1 MKTYLTDAIGNEFTE
16 WGPRKIFISAPTGM
30 GKTTFIVETLLP
42 WLQYWEKRHSR
53 CSGLPQRK
61 MLILCN
67 RTLLRQQYLND
78 VIQKF
83 DTYLDLVES
92 VEVRTYQDLACELRK
107 NGKLSLGEYST
118 ICCDECHYFYA
129 DSDFNGF
136 GTYMLLQALI
146 MEGIQH
152 QMIFMSATMELVEDK
167 IKRIICQCYVKQHS
181 YHKDKAKKEAEDPE
195 GYWDEQNI
203 LYPETLREFKDY
215 HLNHLAKYDRFHCIC
230 VPDEETL
237 CDSLAVAEGKSIIFI
252 DNKKAAERM
261 ADRMMRV
268 GGVPRDQIK
277 IFNAQNLD
285 EDINDQVIEQMV
297 ICHKLLPKILITT
310 SVLDNGVSIQDPD
323 VENVAIITESKISF
337 IQMLG
342 RIRSGYAD
350 KINLFWMKREA
361 DVFKIRE
368 QRCQAAYDMYK
379 ESDKMPLGR
388 TVSICWE
395 EPETEKAKIYRQA
408 FIVCPPEVAEINYYP
423 KDQDIKYPARDEGTL
438 RVTVKRVPTRIE
450 DISLVLNSFGM
461 EKTGD
466 MLLIEKQFANLA
478 VADPLKVVYAQMG
491 WIKKRPEQ
499 LEIRNSTMEEQ
510 MWSELREKLLGVRNW
525 TNEALQSLKT
535 EVAKRYRKMILS
547 EYLSKDGSFSKDKL
561 EQICKA
567 CGLKLVC
574 STDENQKVRYTIIED
589 FEPEEEG
596 VEEHAVDGQGTAGTV
611 TYRQG
616 QGICADARE
625 SVSIH

>member
-146 MEGIQH
+146 MEGIRH

-167 IKRIICQCYVKQHS
+167 IKHIISTCYGKQYFHN
-181 YHKDKAKKEAEDPE
+181 KNRAERESEDYDD
-195 GYWDEQNI
+195 YWLEQDI
-203 LYPETLREFKDY
+203 LYPEACREFKDY
-215 HLNHLAKYDRFHCIC
+215 HLNYLAEYDRFHCIC

-277 IFNAQNLD
+277 MFNAQNLD
-285 EDINDQVIEQMV
+285 EDINNQVIEQMV

-423 KDQDIKYPARDEGTL
+423 KDQDIKDPARDEGTL

-491 WIKKRPEQ
+491 WIKKRPEE

-510 MWSELREKLLGVRNW
+510 MWSELREKLLDVKNW
-525 TNEALQSLKT
+525 TNEALQSFKM
-535 EVAKRYRKMILS
+535 EIAKRYRKPILS

-596 VEEHAVDGQGTAGTV
+596 VD
-611 TYRQG
+611 
-616 QGICADARE
+616 
-625 SVSIH
+625 

>member
-167 IKRIICQCYVKQHS
+167 IKRIIRTCYGKQ
-181 YHKDKAKKEAEDPE
+181 YFYNKNRAERESEDYDD
-195 GYWDEQNI
+195 YWLEQDI
-203 LYPETLREFKDY
+203 LYPEACQEFKDY
-215 HLNHLAKYDRFHCIC
+215 HLNYLAEYDRFHCIC

-268 GGVPRDQIK
+268 GGVPKDQIK

-285 EDINDQVIEQMV
+285 EDINNQVIEQMV

-574 STDENQKVRYTIIED
+574 STDENQKVRYTIMED

-596 VEEHAVDGQGTAGTV
+596 VD
-611 TYRQG
+611 
-616 QGICADARE
+616 
-625 SVSIH
+625 

>member
-1 MKTYLTDAIGNEFTE
+1 
-16 WGPRKIFISAPTGM
+16 
-30 GKTTFIVETLLP
+30 
-42 WLQYWEKRHSR
+42 
-53 CSGLPQRK
+53 
-61 MLILCN
+61 
-67 RTLLRQQYLND
+67 
-78 VIQKF
+78 
-83 DTYLDLVES
+83 
-92 VEVRTYQDLACELRK
+92 
-107 NGKLSLGEYST
+107 
-118 ICCDECHYFYA
+118 
-129 DSDFNGF
+129 
-136 GTYMLLQALI
+136 
-146 MEGIQH
+146 
-152 QMIFMSATMELVEDK
+152 
-167 IKRIICQCYVKQHS
+167 
-181 YHKDKAKKEAEDPE
+181 
-195 GYWDEQNI
+195 
-203 LYPETLREFKDY
+203 
-215 HLNHLAKYDRFHCIC
+215 
-230 VPDEETL
+230 
-237 CDSLAVAEGKSIIFI
+237 
-252 DNKKAAERM
+252 
-261 ADRMMRV
+261 
-268 GGVPRDQIK
+268 
-277 IFNAQNLD
+277 
-285 EDINDQVIEQMV
+285 
-297 ICHKLLPKILITT
+297 
-310 SVLDNGVSIQDPD
+310 
-323 VENVAIITESKISF
+323 
-337 IQMLG
+337 MLG

-491 WIKKRPEQ
+491 WIKKRPEE

-525 TNEALQSLKT
+525 TNEALQSFKM
-535 EVAKRYRKMILS
+535 EIAKRYRKMILS

-574 STDENQKVRYTIIED
+574 STDENQKVRYTIMED

-596 VEEHAVDGQGTAGTV
+596 VD
-611 TYRQG
+611 
-616 QGICADARE
+616 
-625 SVSIH
+625 

>member
-167 IKRIICQCYVKQHS
+167 IKRIIRTCYGKQ
-181 YHKDKAKKEAEDPE
+181 YFYNKNRAERESEDYDD
-195 GYWDEQNI
+195 YWLEQDI
-203 LYPETLREFKDY
+203 LYPEACQEFKDY
-215 HLNHLAKYDRFHCIC
+215 HLNYLAEYDRFHCIC

-285 EDINDQVIEQMV
+285 EDINNQVIEQMV

-499 LEIRNSTMEEQ
+499 LEIRSLNSWRSGIPQWKSRCGANYGKSSWASETGQ
-510 MWSELREKLLGVRNW
+510 MRL
-525 TNEALQSLKT
+525 
-535 EVAKRYRKMILS
+535 YR
-547 EYLSKDGSFSKDKL
+547 
-561 EQICKA
+561 A
-567 CGLKLVC
+567 
-574 STDENQKVRYTIIED
+574 
-589 FEPEEEG
+589 
-596 VEEHAVDGQGTAGTV
+596 
-611 TYRQG
+611 
-616 QGICADARE
+616 
-625 SVSIH
+625 